1 MINDAQLS
9 GVAQVVVVSIV
20 VVVAAPMLLLH
31 LYFWY
36 IFHFIL
42 EKDVGEKV
50 HTSSRSKSRNNHNKD
65 MRQKGL
71 QSCQSCQAQK
81 INKHKQ
87 RSNVGDCDIPATYLT
102 KSIS

>member
-9 GVAQVVVVSIV
+9 GVAQVVVAVIV
-20 VVVAAPMLLLH
+20 FVVVAAVVAPMLLLH

-71 QSCQSCQAQK
+71 QSCQGCQK
-81 INKHKQ
+81 KK
-87 RSNVGDCDIPATYLT
+87 
-102 KSIS
+102 